1 MVDISKVV
9 KKEKPHT
16 CSICKEKFGSPGALP
31 THVKCKHDTVD
42 ISAAKQSKVV
52 KPCKTNVDEE
62 KVATT
67 SLSRK
72 KAASPEKQKKPN
84 FDHLKRRHP
93 LHTAVFTSEVIND
106 PEKGMTPSELVKTYS
121 NFRLC
126 EPKVCRW
133 MKMKEG
139 VLDAAVGEHKKLIKI
154 CIGTKCN
161 QDLRKKGH

>member
-9 KKEKPHT
+9 EKEKPHT
-16 CSICKEKFGSPGALP
+16 CSICKEKFGSPGTLP
-31 THVKCKHDTVD
+31 SHVKCKHDTVD

-52 KPCKTNVDEE
+52 KPGKINVDEE
-62 KVATT
+62 EMTTT

-84 FDHLKRRHP
+84 FDPLKWRHSS
-93 LHTAVFTSEVIND
+93 HTAVFTSEVIND
-106 PEKGMTPSELVKTYS
+106 PQKGMTPSELVKTYS

-126 EPKVCRW
+126 EPKVCRR
-133 MKMKEG
+133 MKKKEG

-154 CIGTKCN
+154 CPGTKCN
-161 QDLRKKGH
+161 